1 MSTAATLG
9 FVAKGVHTTLGSQ
22 VRVGAGLEV
31 VIVVARCARC
41 IKVTWWAWAAI
52 ARATVVKLTGWALA
66 LRTIAVTCRAVIAPG
81 WAFTKLLSAFTF
93 AWRAVTQTVT
103 ADVAVGA
110 RGSAT
115 ACGFGIANALHHF
128 AASSFSRSRH
138 DVTAWGLA

>member
-1 MSTAATLG
+1 MTTAATLG
-9 FVAKGVHTTLGSQ
+9 FVAKGVHATLRAQ
-22 VRVGAGLEV
+22 VRVGAGLKV

-66 LRTIAVTCRAVIAPG
+66 LRTIAVTCRAVIATG

-93 AWRAVTQTVT
+93 AWRAVTQAVT
-103 ADVAVGA
+103 ADVAVRT
-110 RGSAT
+110 RGTAT
-115 ACGFGIANALHHF
+115 ACSFGIADALHHF
-128 AASSFSRSRH
+128 AACGFGRSRH